1 MHLTQNKGNNMEA
14 TQTLQRQEPLH
25 WYSGCLDLQRH
36 QHDVTTPPASL
47 SDTDS
52 KISELATVIEDG
64 NE

>member
-1 MHLTQNKGNNMEA
+1 MEA

-52 KISELATVIEDG
+52 KISELATMIEDG